1 MIPDLCSPAEIKS
14 RPRGGIYPG
23 RILGFARKMSIK
35 ANRLMAHLC
44 AWVHAAGHITRQAL
58 AILAGSGYMKPGS
71 SPLGCGRARS
81 QARPLHG
88 RLENA
93 RHDGRRIKE
102 KPPLQ
107 PKLGK
112 TTKMESA

>member
-1 MIPDLCSPAEIKS
+1 MQSGGNKKPPSGRHLSGAYIGLCKKNVNQSKQAYGAS
-14 RPRGGIYPG
+14 LRMGSCRRPHHTTGTGNPG
-23 RILGFARKMSIK
+23 WKWVYEARKF
-35 ANRLMAHLC
+35 
-44 AWVHAAGHITRQAL
+44 
-58 AILAGSGYMKPGS
+58 
-71 SPLGCGRARS
+71 PLGGGRARS